1 MDFDET
7 ETVKE
12 EFHTEINMK
21 SKLYQSLCIELKL
34 FDQCEKLIISGNE
47 NYVDFVGDKN
57 GISKGKIKY
66 KHDEE
71 QLKITTKNK
80 FYNEY
85 PINYIN
91 KFNNISHIIDSV
103 LLSISLDGLL
113 KIEFKDDKIGIFR
126 YYIAPKLD

>member
-34 FDQCEKLIISGNE
+34 FDKCEKLIISGSE

-71 QLKITTKNK
+71 QLKITTENK

-103 LLSISLDGLL
+103 LLSISLNGLL